1 MAINFVP
8 ERGRILIC
16 DFDMAR
22 VHPENSKVRRVAV
35 VSPRSYNQRHGAGA
49 GRCVVVP
56 FAVTKPSILKPSDV
70 FFPTGSYL
78 ALTKDT
84 WANCDSL
91 MAVSH
96 ARLDRV
102 YIGHGKHSEELLTDV
117 DLKRLEAAIRHALG
131 CPLPGD

>member
-16 DFDMAR
+16 DFDMAKI
-22 VHPENSKVRRVAV
+22 HPENAKQRRVV
-35 VSPRSYNQRHGAGA
+35 VMSPRSYNERHGSGP

-56 FAVTKPSILKPSDV
+56 FSVTGPIVTRPSDI
-70 FFPTGSYL
+70 FFKVGPYK

-84 WANCDSL
+84 WANCDSV

-102 YIGHGKHSEELLTDV
+102 YIGHGKHSEELLSAADF
-117 DLKRLEAAIRHALG
+117 KRLEAGLRHALG
-131 CPLPGD
+131 CPLQGD

>member
-1 MAINFVP
+1 VPVNFVP

-22 VHPENSKVRRVAV
+22 IHPENSKVRRAV
-35 VSPRSYNQRHGAGA
+35 VMSPRSYNARHGNGP

-56 FAVTKPSILKPSDV
+56 FSVTQPKVIQPSDI
-70 FFPTGSYL
+70 FFAAGTYG

-84 WANCDSL
+84 WANCDSV

-102 YIGHGKHSEELLTDV
+102 YIGHGSHSEELLSVD
-117 DLKRLEAAIRHALG
+117 DLKRLEAGLRHALG
-131 CPLPGD
+131 CPLLGD